1 MSRSATLLP
10 AGGQESPLVRGLRGS
25 MAWMLALFVFTLPL
39 AEAPKNWAAGLFIL
53 FWALH
58 AALARDLGGRWDRMD
73 TALAAVFASVA
84 LSAWFGDARTMPA
97 NTRLL
102 LVSWLVLRTP
112 LSERD
117 GGRLI
122 GAACAGLLVALVA
135 GAVPYLRGQEA
146 FLELPSVGHVNQS
159 ALYIAIVAAAALGW
173 WLQARLGHQ
182 SAPGAWSPVGLG
194 PWAALF
200 VLGLLVT
207 GSRAAILAAALA
219 AAAILAAVYLQ
230 RPAARDHRLLVRLAL
245 VLAILLAVAV
255 ALGAL
260 SGRSENKLTLTEM
273 FRSESVEM
281 RVQHWRIAWEGWL
294 QRPWLGWGPDSFQNL
309 RIEEI
314 CRWRALRGEGCDPDQ
329 YHTATHAH
337 SLYAATLVERGV
349 VGLGAL
355 AVLLGTW
362 GGALLRGRGSA
373 AASPWWVASAAA
385 FVVVLV
391 AGLWQTT
398 LRVEH
403 GSLALLALGVW
414 WAGERARRAAG
425 AGR

>member
-1 MSRSATLLP
+1 MSRPATLLP
-10 AGGQESPLVRGLRGS
+10 AGGQASPLVRGLRVA

-39 AEAPKNWAAGLFIL
+39 AEAPKNWAAALFIL

-58 AALARDLGGRWDRMD
+58 GALARDLGGRWDRMD
-73 TALAAVFASVA
+73 SAFALVFASAA
-84 LSAWFGDARTMPA
+84 LSAWFGDARTMSA
-97 NTRLL
+97 TTRLL
-102 LVSWLVLRTP
+102 LVSWLVMRTP
-112 LSERD
+112 LSEGD
-117 GGRLI
+117 GRRLF
-122 GAACAGLLVALVA
+122 GAACAGLLIALVA
-135 GAVPYLRGQEA
+135 GAVPYLSGHEA

-159 ALYIAIVAAAALGW
+159 ALYVAIMAAAALGW
-173 WLQARLGHQ
+173 WLQARLGGAA
-182 SAPGAWSPVGLG
+182 APGAWSPVGPG

-219 AAAILAAVYLQ
+219 AGAILAAVYFE

-245 VLAILLAVAV
+245 VFALLVVVAV

-260 SGRSENKLTLTEM
+260 SGRSENKLTLAEM
-273 FRSESVEM
+273 LRAESVEM

-294 QRPWLGWGPDSFQNL
+294 QRPWLGWGPDSFQSL

-314 CRWRALRGEGCDPDQ
+314 CRWRALRGEGCDPGR

-355 AVLLGTW
+355 AVLLATW
-362 GGALLRGRGSA
+362 GGALLRRRESA
-373 AASPWWVASAAA
+373 PASPWWVASTAA

-391 AGLWQTT
+391 AGFWQTT

-414 WAGERARRAAG
+414 WAGERARRGAAG
-425 AGR
+425 P